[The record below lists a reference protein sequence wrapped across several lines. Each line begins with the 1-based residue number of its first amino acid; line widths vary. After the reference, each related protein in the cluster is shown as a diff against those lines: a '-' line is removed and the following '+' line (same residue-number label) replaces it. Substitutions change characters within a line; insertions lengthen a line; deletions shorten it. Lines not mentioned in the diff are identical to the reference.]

1 MDIEIVFESIILG
14 VMIILAVIGSS
25 GVCWVTYD
33 TFKSEPITGKSSL
46 PKLEI
51 YSAVVEYIARQFSKE
66 QTLNGKIDTHNFIE
80 LLKNN
85 I

>member
-46 PKLEI
+46 PKSEKLLRGSRI
-51 YSAVVEYIARQFSKE
+51 NSK
-66 QTLNGKIDTHNFIE
+66 TVL
-80 LLKNN
+80 
-85 I
+85 